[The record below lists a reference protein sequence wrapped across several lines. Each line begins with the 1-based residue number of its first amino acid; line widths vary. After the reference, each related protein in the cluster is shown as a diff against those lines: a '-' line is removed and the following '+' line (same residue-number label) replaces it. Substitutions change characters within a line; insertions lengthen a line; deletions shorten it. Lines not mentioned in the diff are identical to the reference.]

1 MNSQLRSIEDIL
13 IDRLKITQEIA
24 KANTEQLRLN
34 QISGGLMFLDLKDE
48 RDGVENS
55 EHSDEQAQTDKALDE
70 NLDRI
75 NRLEKQLS
83 ELDEELEA
91 RVEKDS

>member
-55 EHSDEQAQTDKALDE
+55 EHSDEQAKTDKALDE

>member
-55 EHSDEQAQTDKALDE
+55 EHSAEQAQTDKALDE